1 MCEKDEGWERCAC
14 TPGPHHIC
22 EDSSRDS
29 MQGYP
34 LPTERQP
41 APWHSEGIR

>member
-1 MCEKDEGWERCAC
+1 MCEKDEGVGALYMHDKAAH
-14 TPGPHHIC
+14 TC
-22 EDSSRDS
+22 EDCSSDS